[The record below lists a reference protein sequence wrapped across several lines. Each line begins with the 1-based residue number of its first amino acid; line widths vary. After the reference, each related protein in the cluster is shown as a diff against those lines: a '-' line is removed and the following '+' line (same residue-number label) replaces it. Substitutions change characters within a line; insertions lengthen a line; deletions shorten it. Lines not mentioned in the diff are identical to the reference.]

1 MLSLLLSLLLLAD
14 PAPPGRSAEAYGRD
28 PEGTFE
34 CVVEPWSGTE
44 RHGQDPEAARALLV
58 GLRYGVVGSR
68 VAPVNPGFLPDG
80 FGQSSESAGEPRSIA
95 LAFGLSAVI
104 PGAGQAYNRQW
115 IKAGVA
121 LSLEALVVT
130 LWATR
135 HADGTEAERE
145 VYAFAH
151 ARWSPERYAS
161 WLNDYVDYLGEEFG
175 HQVTAPPAEAPGTID
190 FTRPAAWTDGE
201 RLTVDR
207 FFRQIQ
213 AIERQVYHPETGA
226 SFSHQIPFF
235 GEQQYYELIGKYFQ
249 FAPGWDDYAAW
260 RVEGGAFTPA
270 IDPELTGPG
279 NTKPNVSA
287 TFRQYARDHAHSQ
300 DLLRSAR
307 QISMLFIVNHL
318 SAAVDAAVWAK
329 LHNDRLTTRSGLT
342 QAPDGS
348 IRPIASMTYRF

>member
-1 MLSLLLSLLLLAD
+1 MLFISFATGIRMLSLLLSILLLAD
-14 PAPPGRSAEAYGRD
+14 PAPPGRSAQVHGRD
-28 PEGTFE
+28 PETIR
-34 CVVEPWSGTE
+34 T
-44 RHGQDPEAARALLV
+44 LV
-58 GLRYGVVGSR
+58 AGLRYGMVGR
-68 VAPVNPGFLPDG
+68 RHTAMRAGTLPDG
-80 FGQSSESAGEPRSIA
+80 FGRSPEAGKPRSIA

-104 PGAGQAYNRQW
+104 PGAGQVYNRQW
-115 IKAGVA
+115 IKAGAA
-121 LSLEALVVT
+121 LSIEALVVT

-135 HADGTEAERE
+135 HADGTEAERA
-145 VYAFAH
+145 VYEFAH

-190 FTRPAAWTDGE
+190 FTRPAAWTDAE

-260 RVEGGAFTPA
+260 REEGGAFTPA

-287 TFRQYARDHAHSQ
+287 TFRQYAREHAHSQ

-307 QISMLFIVNHL
+307 QVSMLFIVNHL
-318 SAAVDAAVWAK
+318 AAAVDAAVSAK
-329 LHNDRLTTRSGLT
+329 LRNDRLTTRSGLT
-342 QAPDGS
+342 QATDGS
-348 IRPIASMTYRF
+348 VRPIVSMTYRF